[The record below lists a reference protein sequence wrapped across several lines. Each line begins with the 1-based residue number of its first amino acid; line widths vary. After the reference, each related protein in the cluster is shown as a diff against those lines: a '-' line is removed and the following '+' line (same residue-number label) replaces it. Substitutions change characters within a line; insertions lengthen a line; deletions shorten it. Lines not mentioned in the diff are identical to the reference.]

1 MTELALDL
9 PQRDARVIG
18 VVGAAH
24 FTSHFFQLV
33 LPPLFPLMRESLGLS
48 FTELGLLMAVFFTAS
63 GISQVVAGF
72 AVDRFGSHVVLPTG
86 VALLAGGIML
96 IGLAPHYWLMLAF
109 AGLAGAGNSVFHPA
123 DYAIL
128 TGRVSQGR
136 RARGY
141 SVHAVTGTLGWA
153 AAPATVLALATF
165 FGWRSALVILGLAGL
180 VAAALIVLD
189 RDDFTLPAS
198 RHKGAKQAD
207 GAGIAQVLLSTP
219 ILLAL
224 LFFVL
229 LTLALGTMQGYLPV
243 MLPRVQSV
251 ALAFATVAAT
261 VYLVANA
268 AGSLAGGFLADATG
282 HHSRIMGGC
291 LALGILMVLAIG
303 FVPLPVA
310 ALLVLAA
317 GNGFCIGLTLPS
329 RDMLVQAAAPP
340 GATGKVFGF
349 VYSGLDIGAL
359 TVPLVVG
366 VLLDHHYDRAPFVFA
381 AVAMALTIVV
391 AALVGR
397 REDAR
402 HAA

>member
-1 MTELALDL
+1 MTDIALDL

-48 FTELGLLMAVFFTAS
+48 FTELGLLMAVFFSAS
-63 GISQVVAGF
+63 GIAQVAAGF
-72 AVDRFGSHVVLPTG
+72 AVDRFGPHVVLPTG
-86 VALLAGGIML
+86 VALLAGGMML

-109 AGLAGAGNSVFHPA
+109 AALAGVGNSVYHPA

-128 TGRVSQGR
+128 TGRVSPGR

-189 RDDFTLPAS
+189 REDFTLPAH
-198 RHKGAKQAD
+198 RNKAAKQGD
-207 GAGIAQVLLSTP
+207 GTNIARVLFSAP

-224 LFFVL
+224 LFFIL
-229 LTLALGTMQGYLPV
+229 LTLALGTMQSYLTV
-243 MLPRVQSV
+243 MLPRVQAV
-251 ALAFATVAAT
+251 TLAFATIAAT
-261 VYLVANA
+261 VYLISNA
-268 AGSLAGGFLADATG
+268 VGSLVGGFLADATR
-282 HHSRIMGGC
+282 HHSRIMGAC
-291 LALGILMVLAIG
+291 LAVGVLMVLAVG
-303 FVPLPVA
+303 FIPLPMA
-310 ALLVLAA
+310 ALLVLAG
-317 GNGFCIGLTLPS
+317 GNGFCLGLTLPS

-359 TVPLVVG
+359 TVPLVIG

-381 AVAMALTIVV
+381 AAAMALTIV
-391 AALVGR
+391 AASLVGR

-402 HAA
+402 HAS